1 MPLLRRDLANPLCTK
16 VVKDASANATE
27 EEVQASSTIPR
38 FYKGATGSSVA
49 FLRVFD
55 LTAAACVVGTNAPDF
70 IWKFPASTTT
80 TLVFLSPAHTFST
93 AFTFAATNAAGVAG
107 NSNPAQTFAVTIGI
121 E

>member
-49 FLRVFD
+49 YLRVFD
-55 LTAAACVVGTNAPDF
+55 LASPTVGTNAPDF